1 MTQNEYLIEVISK
14 VDKFTDWIA
23 RYHEV
28 YSSNNNDII
37 TGMFACVVIALLLGP
52 FTKLASEEN
61 NKNGETSGSSF
72 ISIACII
79 LVVMMF
85 KAASHISDENYLKNA
100 KITLDDLEK
109 VKPIDFNKLPDW
121 VQDELKE
128 DGYLKC
134 EDIYK
139 VFRDKKAQ
147 ESRDAADAKRL
158 EQIERIKGSKN
169 DW

>member
-1 MTQNEYLIEVISK
+1 MTQNEYLIEVMSK
-14 VDKFTDWIA
+14 VDKFTDWVA
-23 RYHEV
+23 KYHEV

-52 FTKLASEEN
+52 FMKLASEEN
-61 NKNGETSGSSF
+61 NKSGDTSGSSF

-79 LVVMMF
+79 FVVMMF
-85 KAASHISDENYLKNA
+85 KTASHISDKNYLKNA
-100 KITLDDLEK
+100 RITLDDLEE

-121 VQDELKE
+121 VQSELKE
-128 DGYLKC
+128 EGYLKC
-134 EDIYK
+134 EDIYE

-158 EQIERIKGSKN
+158 EQMERISGYKK
-169 DW
+169 

>member
-1 MTQNEYLIEVISK
+1 MTQNEYLIEVMSK

-23 RYHEV
+23 KYHEV
-28 YSSNNNDII
+28 YSSDNNNII
-37 TGMFACVVIALLLGP
+37 TGMFACVVIALLGP

-85 KAASHISDENYLKNA
+85 KTASHISDENYLKNA
-100 KITLDDLEK
+100 RITLDDLEK
-109 VKPIDFNKLPDW
+109 VKPIDFNKLPYW

-158 EQIERIKGSKN
+158 EQIERISGDKK
-169 DW
+169 

>member
-1 MTQNEYLIEVISK
+1 MTQNEYLIEVMSK
-14 VDKFTDWIA
+14 VDKFTNWVA
-23 RYHEV
+23 KHHEV
-28 YSSNNNDII
+28 YSSDNNDII
-37 TGMFACVVIALLLGP
+37 TGIFACVVITFLLGP

-85 KAASHISDENYLKNA
+85 KTASHISDERYLENV

-109 VKPIDFNKLPDW
+109 VKPIDFNKLPYW

-128 DGYLKC
+128 EGYLKC
-134 EDIYK
+134 EDIYE

-147 ESRDAADAKRL
+147 ERQEATEAKRL
-158 EQIERIKGSKN
+158 KQIERIRGSKN
-169 DW
+169 D